1 MLNRITI
8 IAVIV
13 FLAGCRKSDFNIPD
27 SDGNVIK
34 ASVSGVGSTTWK
46 KGTPYII
53 DGLVFVNPGQTLI
66 IEPGVVV
73 KARTGQGEN
82 ASALIV
88 ARGGK
93 IIAKGTK
100 ENPIIFTSE
109 GDDLDGSI
117 EIFARGLWGGLII
130 LGDAPVNT
138 PSGEASIEG
147 IPLSEPRGIYGGTDS
162 YSNSGILEYVSI
174 RHGGT
179 QLGEGDEINGLT
191 LGGVGKGTRISH
203 VEVISN
209 KDDGVECF
217 GGNVNLKNI
226 VVAFCGDDAFDFDY
240 GYRGRC
246 QFVIAIQGKE
256 VGDKLAEH
264 DGGSGFLETITRPQI
279 FNASFIGNGSSE
291 VHNLITFTE
300 NGGGIY
306 ANSLFVNQSKGVEIE
321 YEPGFSSWRL
331 FELGDILFTGN
342 EINGVSDGT
351 LTSFALVVDKTG
363 TILSDK
369 TSQLAESVLNNNNA
383 ITDFGLGLF
392 DNSIQ
397 LVPNSYVHE
406 NLYPYTD
413 DWFDAVKFKGAIGPD
428 DYWIDGWTLID
439 ASGLLKENN

>member
-1 MLNRITI
+1 MLNRFILI
-8 IAVIV
+8 IVIV
-13 FLAGCRKSDFNIPD
+13 FLAGCRKSDFNIPNNE
-27 SDGNVIK
+27 GNVIK

-46 KGTPYII
+46 KGTPYIL

-109 GDDLDGSI
+109 GDDLAGAID
-117 EIFARGLWGGLII
+117 IFARGLWGGLII

-147 IPLSEPRGIYGGTDS
+147 IPLSEPRGIYGGTDE

-179 QLGEGDEINGLT
+179 QLGEGNEINGLT

-203 VEVISN
+203 IEVISN

-217 GGNVNLKNI
+217 GGNVNLKNL
-226 VVAFCGDDAFDFDY
+226 VVAFCGDDAYDFDY
-240 GYRGRC
+240 GYRGKC
-246 QFVIAIQGKE
+246 QFLIAIQGKE

-279 FNASFIGNGSSE
+279 YNATFIGNGSSD

-306 ANSLFVNQSKGVEIE
+306 ANSLFVNQSTGVQVE

-331 FELGDILFTGN
+331 FETGDILFAGN
-342 EINGVSDGT
+342 EIFGIADGS
-351 LTSFALVVDKTG
+351 LSSFALVVDKTE
-363 TILSDK
+363 TVLADK
-369 TSQLAESVLNNNNA
+369 SGLLIESVVENKNTINDYGIGLLENN
-383 ITDFGLGLF
+383 
-392 DNSIQ
+392 IQ
-397 LVPNSYVHE
+397 LVPDSYAHE
-406 NLYPYTD
+406 NLYPFTD
-413 DWFDAVKFKGAIGPD
+413 DWFDVVKFKGAVGPD
-428 DYWIDGWTLID
+428 DYWIEGWTLLNS
-439 ASGLLKENN
+439 SGLLME